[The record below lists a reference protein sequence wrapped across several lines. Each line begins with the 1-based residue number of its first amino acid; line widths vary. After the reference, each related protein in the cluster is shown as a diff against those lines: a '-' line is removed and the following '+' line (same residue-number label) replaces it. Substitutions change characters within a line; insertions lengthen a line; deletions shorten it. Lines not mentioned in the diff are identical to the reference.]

1 MCVKRYLIVVFICIS
16 PMANDVKHLF
26 IGFLAIYIS
35 LEEASNLDPFKDT
48 LKSMK
53 ILMLSLD
60 SVPGH
65 STAAS

>member
-1 MCVKRYLIVVFICIS
+1 MVLICIS
-16 PMANDVKHLF
+16 LMISDVEHLF